1 MLRPYKGA
9 YPLVHPT
16 AYIEVCAKVIAGG
29 AGPVA
34 VR

>member
-1 MLRPYKGA
+1 MPGPYTGSD
-9 YPLVHPT
+9 PLVHPT
-16 AYIEVCAKVIAGG
+16 AHIEVCAKVIAGG